1 MKKPAGA
8 SQRIVRSS
16 QPAQCLSRMRRW
28 AVARIFRGMPAYDQK
43 LWTISMLAGSFLAA
57 AVMTNDDPS
66 WQRAQCGQK
75 IYRHASR

>member
-57 AVMTNDDPS
+57 AS
-66 WQRAQCGQK
+66 
-75 IYRHASR
+75 